1 MSSLPRF
8 TLPLPAAAFL
18 QTYWQKAPLF
28 MPAAASGLSHPDAN
42 TLASLAMDEAVE
54 SRIVTG
60 RDPGPWALRDGPFEE
75 DDFPALGDND
85 WTLLVQS
92 VDHAL
97 TAVSVLLDSFD
108 FLPSWRVEDI
118 MISYA
123 AEGGSVGPH
132 FDRYDVFL
140 IQASG
145 QRQWQIGQHC
155 DTQTPLRDDAP
166 LRLLNSL
173 DTQSTYT
180 ASPGDVLYLPPGVAH
195 HGVALDSDCITWSV
209 GFRAPDYQ
217 TLLAEIAAE
226 SLAAAP
232 DELFEDSQ
240 RVATETP
247 TTLSDDDKQ
256 TLIQGALSLIQPKLA
271 EQALYRWLSTPRW
284 NGLEFAVEEDHI
296 REHHPNASLIRHG
309 STRMMPTTHG
319 VWINGEYW
327 PLSAEAQPLAQILA
341 SKRVI
346 CTADLKNEY
355 LKEGQHYLDEWIER
369 GFFIPLHGE
378 HHGRQHH

>member
-1 MSSLPRF
+1 MTSAPRF
-8 TLPLPAAAFL
+8 TLPLEAATFL
-18 QTYWQKAPLF
+18 QRYWQKAPLF
-28 MPAAASGLSHPDAN
+28 MPAAASGLTYPDAN

-54 SRIVTG
+54 SRIVCG
-60 RDPGPWALRDGPFEE
+60 REPGPWALRDGPFNE

-97 TAVSVLLDSFD
+97 TNVSLLLDCFD

-155 DTQTPLRDDAP
+155 DTNTPLQDDVP
-166 LRLLNSL
+166 LRLLSNFE
-173 DTQSTYT
+173 TQHTHI

-226 SLAAAP
+226 SLAAAK
-232 DELFEDSQ
+232 DELFEDPQ
-240 RVATETP
+240 RTVTSTPETMS
-247 TTLSDDDKQ
+247 LSDRQ
-256 TLIQGALSLIQPKLA
+256 QLIQGALSLIQPQLA

-284 NGLEFAVEEDHI
+284 NGLEFAVDEDHI
-296 REHHPNASLIRHG
+296 RACYPDASLVRHG
-309 STRMMPTTHG
+309 STRMMPTADG

-327 PLSAEAQPLAQILA
+327 PLAVGALPLARLLA
-341 SKRVI
+341 KKRIIVN
-346 CTADLKNEY
+346 TDLTSEY

-369 GFFIPLHGE
+369 GFFITLHGE
-378 HHGRQHH
+378 QDGRQHH